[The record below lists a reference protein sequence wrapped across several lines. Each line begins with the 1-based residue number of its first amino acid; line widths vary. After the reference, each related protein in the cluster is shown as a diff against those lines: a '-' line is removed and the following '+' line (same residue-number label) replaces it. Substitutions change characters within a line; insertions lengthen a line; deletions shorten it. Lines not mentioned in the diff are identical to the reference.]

1 MIVQEVRLLAM
12 AAAFLTRLPLAR
24 RLRHSDEDL
33 NHSSRYFSLVGA
45 GVGAMGALVLACAA
59 AWLPLPVAVIL
70 SVVATVLL
78 TGAFHE
84 DGLADTCDAFG
95 GGMTREDIFRIME
108 DSRIGAFGALGLGLA
123 IALKATSLACLP
135 LALAT
140 MALVFAH
147 AFSRSVSVL
156 VMALGQYAKKTG
168 GKTRPVAAGVGTV
181 DAAIATAIG
190 LAPVLLAPAL
200 FLPSAVCMLLAGAG
214 MYAYFRARVGGY
226 TGDTLGAIQQVSEI
240 VCYLV
245 LLAQLP

>member
-1 MIVQEVRLLAM
+1 MILQEARLLAI

-24 RLRHSDEDL
+24 WLRHSDDSL

-45 GVGAMGALVLACAA
+45 LVGTFGALVLVCTA

-70 SVVATVLL
+70 SVAATALL

-95 GGMTREDIFRIME
+95 GGITSADVFRIME

-123 IALKATSLACLP
+123 IALKVTSLSHLP
-135 LALAT
+135 LALAP

-147 AFSRSVSVL
+147 AFSRSVGVL
-156 VMALGQYAKKTG
+156 VMATGQYARKEG
-168 GKTRPVAAGVGTV
+168 GKTRPVASGVGAS
-181 DAAIATAIG
+181 DATIATAIG
-190 LAPVLLAPAL
+190 LAPIFLAPAL
-200 FLPSAVCMLLAGAG
+200 FLPAAACMLLAGVG
-214 MYAYFRARVGGY
+214 LYAYFRARIGGY
-226 TGDTLGAIQQVSEI
+226 TGDTLGAIQQLTEI

-245 LLAQLP
+245 LLALMP